1 MQYLQSLQYLQLI
14 YIYLFTYLLLCRCKK
29 IVYFL
34 TVDGS
39 KVPVCKTMFLATL
52 CISDR
57 QVATMQEKKGP
68 DGTLSNEKRGG
79 HFGRASD
86 AVKETADVLA
96 RINQFPR
103 IESH

>member
-1 MQYLQSLQYLQLI
+1 
-14 YIYLFTYLLLCRCKK
+14 
-29 IVYFL
+29 
-34 TVDGS
+34 
-39 KVPVCKTMFLATL
+39 MFLATL

-79 HFGRASD
+79 YFGQRASD

-103 IESH
+103 IESHYVRKDSSKRYLSPDLTVPKMYDMYKKMKTR